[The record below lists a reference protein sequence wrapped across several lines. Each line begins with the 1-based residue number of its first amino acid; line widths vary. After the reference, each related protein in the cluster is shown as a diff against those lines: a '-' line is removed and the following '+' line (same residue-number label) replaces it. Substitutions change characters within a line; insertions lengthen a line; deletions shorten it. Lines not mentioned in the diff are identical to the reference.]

1 MGGLCRASQIL
12 FLITNENNLKMA
24 SNDQLIKSYE
34 RDIENLQRDI
44 DEHGTTP
51 AANRTLKR
59 LKEKR
64 RKLRNKV

>member
-1 MGGLCRASQIL
+1 
-12 FLITNENNLKMA
+12 MA

-34 RDIENLQRDI
+34 RDIADLERDI
-44 DEHGTTP
+44 EQHGNTP
-51 AANRTLKR
+51 ASGRTLKR